1 MAIRNGPLWDKVLKI
16 AVCLGLFL
24 AFWGVQWVIPR
35 FLSGTVP
42 AQPGLATWTALSII
56 FHPLASMRPSS
67 VSS

>member
-24 AFWGVQWVIPR
+24 AFWGSFPISIR
-35 FLSGTVP
+35 NCSGS
-42 AQPGLATWTALSII
+42 AWLATWTALSII

-67 VSS
+67 VSL

>member
-24 AFWGVQWVIPR
+24 AFWGVQWVPISIR
-35 FLSGTVP
+35 NCSGS
-42 AQPGLATWTALSII
+42 AWLATWTALSII